1 MIIRQA
7 TPADA
12 EGIANIQNPYIRNTL
27 VTFNSHERSVDDIA
41 QAIEGLPFFA
51 VAEQGRRIL
60 GFICYDQF
68 RKGPGYARCMEHT
81 ILVDP
86 AATGGGVGLN
96 LMHAAETHAG
106 TRNVGSLWAG
116 VSAANP
122 EGVAFHARVGFK
134 GVARLPKVG
143 FKFGTWL
150 DLVLMRKWLLDG
162 E

>member
-1 MIIRQA
+1 MIVRPA
-7 TPADA
+7 TPTDA
-12 EGIANIQNPYIRNTL
+12 ESIANIQNPYIRDTF
-27 VTFNSHERSVDDIA
+27 VTFNSRERSMDEIA

-51 VAEQGRRIL
+51 VAEHGERIL
-60 GFICYDQF
+60 GFVCYDQF
-68 RKGPGYARCMEHT
+68 RKGVGYARCMEHT

-86 AATGGGVGLN
+86 AATGGGIGRS
-96 LMHAAETHAG
+96 LMHAAETHARSTG
-106 TRNVGSLWAG
+106 VGSLWAG

-122 EGVAFHARVGFK
+122 DGVTFHAKVGFK
-134 GVARLPKVG
+134 EVARLPKVG